1 MFLSSL
7 LDDPRI
13 HDIAA
18 SICGDDFN
26 YTSGDGNYY
35 AGDTRWHSDGYNAD
49 RVLSIKIA
57 FYLDPLTRDSGALRV
72 IPGSHRAGDAYA
84 DALEKDIR
92 ESGKIWGLEGP
103 DVPALILQTTPGD
116 IVVFNHNLKH
126 AAFGGSQRRR
136 MYTMNFSRRYPEH
149 RLEELRE
156 VLGREARFWIDRIH
170 GEAMIATAGPE
181 RMVHLEQVRANDTH
195 LAELTRE
202 LKKDNGRAVAR
213 LTAQTRPGRRC
224 KPVHPLRGN
233 LHLFPRLRAQ
243 VDRIQQLHERQALP
257 PETHRAAA
265 RREWPRQSHGSP
277 HQSPRCRAPHSPPYE
292 TVALG
297 VNCTQQASRAR
308 TCLSLKASASTRPQ
322 PSQPCPGSADAGPTP
337 GPPTWR

>member
-1 MFLSSL
+1 MAQTQLTPQQLAFFDTFGYLYFPGLLADCADRIIEEFEVIWAAHGGGHHGREHDGEQRSCILPFPDQSEFLSSL

-18 SICGDDFN
+18 GICGDDFN

-35 AGDTRWHSDGYNAD
+35 AGDTRWHSDGYSAE

-84 DALEKDIR
+84 DTVEKDIR
-92 ESGKIWGLEGP
+92 ESGKIWGLEGA
-103 DVPALILQTTPGD
+103 DVPALILETTPGD

-126 AAFGGSQRRR
+126 AAFGGSERRR

-202 LKKDNGRAVAR
+202 LKK
-213 LTAQTRPGRRC
+213 TMKEPS
-224 KPVHPLRGN
+224 RG
-233 LHLFPRLRAQ
+233 
-243 VDRIQQLHERQALP
+243 
-257 PETHRAAA
+257 
-265 RREWPRQSHGSP
+265 
-277 HQSPRCRAPHSPPYE
+277 
-292 TVALG
+292 
-297 VNCTQQASRAR
+297 
-308 TCLSLKASASTRPQ
+308 
-322 PSQPCPGSADAGPTP
+322 
-337 GPPTWR
+337 